1 MRKLINKFKE
11 LILKS
16 PNPYFVYFIILFL
29 SKRNRYINK
38 KYLGYGLL
46 KNLVNRI
53 GFSKFLLSGTGVL
66 VLFYKDSVIKIPLS
80 DLASASLKKD
90 LKFYNEA
97 VNNRINIFFNYSFN
111 KLESGY
117 KMDLLNENKNLH
129 SDYIKKLQLIG
140 IENSIYIQKELSIRD
155 CLYLCPNYGVIESRC
170 GFVFDLEKNINV
182 AIGFMHG
189 DLTNRNLLAD
199 VNGNC
204 CLIDLDRSTF
214 DGIREL
220 DEVHY
225 LVDEESKRKG
235 MSFFTF
241 IEENLNSLNIKF
253 ELNIIYLYLMYRLCV
268 ECKVEIILNDTYYIE
283 AKNCHDFLCSRMV

>member
-1 MRKLINKFKE
+1 M
-11 LILKS
+11 
-16 PNPYFVYFIILFL
+16 
-29 SKRNRYINK
+29 
-38 KYLGYGLL
+38 
-46 KNLVNRI
+46 
-53 GFSKFLLSGTGVL
+53 
-66 VLFYKDSVIKIPLS
+66 
-80 DLASASLKKD
+80 ASASLKKD

-97 VNNRINIFFNYSFN
+97 INNRINIFFNYSFN

-129 SDYIKKLQLIG
+129 SGYIKKLQLIDM
-140 IENSIYIQKELSIRD
+140 ENSIYIRKKLSIRD

-170 GFVFDLEKNINV
+170 GFVFDLEKNIDV

-214 DGIREL
+214 NGIREL

-225 LVDEESKRKG
+225 LIDEESKRKG

-241 IEENLNSLNIKF
+241 IEQNLNSLNIKF

-268 ECKVEIILNDTYYIE
+268 ECKWRLY
-283 AKNCHDFLCSRMV
+283 

>member
-1 MRKLINKFKE
+1 MKKLKSKFKE
-11 LILKS
+11 FILKS
-16 PNPYFVYFIILFL
+16 SNPFIVFFVVLIL
-29 SKRNRYINK
+29 SRKNIYMHN

-46 KNLVNRI
+46 RNLFDQK

-66 VLFYKDSVIKIPLS
+66 VLFYKDSVMKIPLS
-80 DLASASLKKD
+80 DLATTSLKKD
-90 LKFYNEA
+90 FNFYNKA
-97 VNNRINIFFNYSFN
+97 IKNNIKKFFNYSFQ

-117 KMDLLNENKNLH
+117 KMDLLFENKNLQNN
-129 SDYIKKLQLIG
+129 YIKKLQLIDM
-140 IENSIYIQKELSIRD
+140 ENSIYIRKELSIRD

-170 GFVFDLEKNINV
+170 GFVFDLEKKINV
-182 AIGFMHG
+182 ATGFMHG

-214 DGIREL
+214 NGIREL

-241 IEENLNSLNIKF
+241 IEQNLISLNSKF

-268 ECKVEIILNDTYYIE
+268 ECKVEIILNDTYYSE
-283 AKNCHDFLCSRMV
+283 AKNCHDFLCSRMA